1 MSRILVVDDEP
12 AIGWSLR
19 EMLTDEGHAV
29 DLAATIAEGL
39 AAAARTIPDVIL
51 LDVRLPG
58 RDGIDAIPDLRAV
71 TAAAPVVVM
80 TAFGDLGT
88 AVRAVRAGAFDFLVK
103 PFELDHVAGVIARA
117 IVAGRAGGKA
127 LDPDATPAT
136 LIGSSSA
143 MQVVFKQIAVI
154 AASDR
159 PAMVTGPSG
168 SGKSLVA
175 RAIHDHGPRHDAPF
189 VATSLRALAP
199 TSHMGELFTPGSG
212 LLDRAA
218 GGTLFVNDI
227 ACAPNDVQERL
238 VGMLDAAPSAGVRLI
253 AGSGN
258 RPTIL
263 GLIPRLAER
272 LRSLTVEVPSLAD
285 RSADLE
291 PLVRGLLDR
300 HAAATGGIPP
310 AVTVEF
316 IAAIRSRDWPENVR
330 DLKAAVEHAAVVAR
344 GAPLGRSHLPADVRS
359 AGGPVAAAT
368 HHLATAVREWA
379 AAARQEFAR
388 LPEPD
393 LHNRTVRLVEATLL
407 REALAHTGG
416 NRTAAAKLLG
426 LDRATL
432 RTKLRQLGL
441 DD

>member
-199 TSHMGELFTPGSG
+199 TAHMGELFTPGSG

-227 ACAPNDVQERL
+227 ACAPDDVQERL
-238 VGMLDAAPSAGVRLI
+238 VAMLDAAPSAGVRLI

-272 LRSLTVEVPSLAD
+272 LRSLVVEVPSLAD

-300 HAAATGGIPP
+300 HAAEDRGFLRQVTDAHAGALVHRQGGD
-310 AVTVEF
+310 V
-316 IAAIRSRDWPENVR
+316 
-330 DLKAAVEHAAVVAR
+330 AAVQGDGPGIDRDQAGDHVEAGGLAGAVGAQQAGHLAATQPQAHALDHGTAAER
-344 GAPLGRSHLPADVRS
+344 LADVVDHQAFRWDGFAGVYPVRRVHDGAS
-359 AGGPVAAAT
+359 AFF
-368 HHLATAVREWA
+368 LA
-379 AAARQEFAR
+379 
-388 LPEPD
+388 
-393 LHNRTVRLVEATLL
+393 
-407 REALAHTGG
+407 G
-416 NRTAAAKLLG
+416 
-426 LDRATL
+426 
-432 RTKLRQLGL
+432 
-441 DD
+441 

>member
-117 IVAGRAGGKA
+117 IVAGHAGGKA

-136 LIGSSSA
+136 LIGASSA

-159 PAMVTGPSG
+159 PAMVTGPYG

-175 RAIHDHGPRHDAPF
+175 RAIHDHGPRHDGPF

-218 GGTLFVNDI
+218 GGTLFVNNI
-227 ACAPNDVQERL
+227 ACAPDDVQERL
-238 VGMLDAAPSAGVRLI
+238 AAMLDAAPSTGVRLI

-272 LRSLTVEVPSLAD
+272 LRSLAVEVPSLAD

-300 HAAATGGIPP
+300 HAVATGGIPP

>member
-127 LDPDATPAT
+127 FDPDATPAT

-227 ACAPNDVQERL
+227 AFAPEDVQERL
-238 VGMLDAAPSAGVRLI
+238 ASVLDAAPSADVRLI

-258 RPTIL
+258 RPTML
-263 GLIPRLAER
+263 GLIPRLAEH
-272 LRSLTVEVPSLAD
+272 LRSL
-285 RSADLE
+285 
-291 PLVRGLLDR
+291 
-300 HAAATGGIPP
+300 
-310 AVTVEF
+310 AV
-316 IAAIRSRDWPENVR
+316 
-330 DLKAAVEHAAVVAR
+330 
-344 GAPLGRSHLPADVRS
+344 DVRS

>member
-1 MSRILVVDDEP
+1 
-12 AIGWSLR
+12 
-19 EMLTDEGHAV
+19 
-29 DLAATIAEGL
+29 
-39 AAAARTIPDVIL
+39 
-51 LDVRLPG
+51 
-58 RDGIDAIPDLRAV
+58 
-71 TAAAPVVVM
+71 
-80 TAFGDLGT
+80 
-88 AVRAVRAGAFDFLVK
+88 
-103 PFELDHVAGVIARA
+103 
-117 IVAGRAGGKA
+117 
-127 LDPDATPAT
+127 
-136 LIGSSSA
+136 
-143 MQVVFKQIAVI
+143 
-154 AASDR
+154 
-159 PAMVTGPSG
+159 
-168 SGKSLVA
+168 
-175 RAIHDHGPRHDAPF
+175 
-189 VATSLRALAP
+189 
-199 TSHMGELFTPGSG
+199 MGELFTPGSG

-227 ACAPNDVQERL
+227 AFAPEDVQERL
-238 VGMLDAAPSAGVRLI
+238 ADVLDAAPSAGVRLI

-272 LRSLTVEVPSLAD
+272 LRSLAVEVPSLAD

-344 GAPLGRSHLPADVRS
+344 GAPLGRSHLPVDVRS

>member
-1 MSRILVVDDEP
+1 
-12 AIGWSLR
+12 
-19 EMLTDEGHAV
+19 
-29 DLAATIAEGL
+29 
-39 AAAARTIPDVIL
+39 
-51 LDVRLPG
+51 
-58 RDGIDAIPDLRAV
+58 
-71 TAAAPVVVM
+71 
-80 TAFGDLGT
+80 
-88 AVRAVRAGAFDFLVK
+88 
-103 PFELDHVAGVIARA
+103 
-117 IVAGRAGGKA
+117 
-127 LDPDATPAT
+127 
-136 LIGSSSA
+136 

-175 RAIHDHGPRHDAPF
+175 RAIHDHGPRHDGPF

-227 ACAPNDVQERL
+227 ACAPDDVQERL
-238 VGMLDAAPSAGVRLI
+238 AAMLDAAPSADVRLI

-272 LRSLTVEVPSLAD
+272 LRSLAVEVPSLAD

-344 GAPLGRSHLPADVRS
+344 GAPLERAHLPVDVRS

>member
-29 DLAATIAEGL
+29 DVTANVADAL
-39 AAAARTIPDVIL
+39 AAATRSRPDAIL

-58 RDGIDAIPDLRAV
+58 RDGIDAIPDLRE
-71 TAAAPVVVM
+71 TGPAPIVVM
-80 TAFGDLGT
+80 TAFGDLDT

-175 RAIHDHGPRHDAPF
+175 RAIHNHGPRHDAPF

-212 LLDRAA
+212 LLDQAA

-227 ACAPNDVQERL
+227 AFAPEDVQERL
-238 VGMLDAAPSAGVRLI
+238 ASVLDAAPSADVRLI

-258 RPTIL
+258 RPTML
-263 GLIPRLAER
+263 GLIPRLAEH
-272 LRSLTVEVPSLAD
+272 LRSLAVEVPSLAD

-300 HAAATGGIPP
+300 HAAAPGGIPP

-344 GAPLGRSHLPADVRS
+344 GAPLERSHLPVDVRS

-441 DD
+441 DN

>member
-143 MQVVFKQIAVI
+143 MQVVFKQIAVL

-227 ACAPNDVQERL
+227 AFAPEDVQERL
-238 VGMLDAAPSAGVRLI
+238 ADVLDAAPSAGVRLI

-272 LRSLTVEVPSLAD
+272 LRSLAVKVPSLAD

-344 GAPLGRSHLPADVRS
+344 GAPLGRSHLPVDVRS